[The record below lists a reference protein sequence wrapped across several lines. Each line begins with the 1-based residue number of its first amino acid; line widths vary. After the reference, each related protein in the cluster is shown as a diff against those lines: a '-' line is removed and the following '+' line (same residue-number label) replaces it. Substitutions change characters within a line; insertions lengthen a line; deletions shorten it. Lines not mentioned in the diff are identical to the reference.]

1 MSTYSRVQSASEIVS
16 LTDYFI
22 STEDY
27 VTASFRSVDEWNER
41 RRLSSELWQDPL
53 GKHPLESDG
62 QVQAND
68 EKNFPVP
75 PVHLPVHGEEPTSV
89 KFIRCQY
96 TVKQKQLV
104 VLYVRHHRVCPTERK
119 FGIL

>member
-1 MSTYSRVQSASEIVS
+1 MSLLPSDQ
-16 LTDYFI
+16 
-22 STEDY
+22 
-27 VTASFRSVDEWNER
+27 WNER
-41 RRLSSELWQDPL
+41 RRLSSELWGDPL
-53 GKHPLESDG
+53 GKHPLESNG

-68 EKNFPVP
+68 EENFLVP

-119 FGIL
+119 FGIPVLVEDFL